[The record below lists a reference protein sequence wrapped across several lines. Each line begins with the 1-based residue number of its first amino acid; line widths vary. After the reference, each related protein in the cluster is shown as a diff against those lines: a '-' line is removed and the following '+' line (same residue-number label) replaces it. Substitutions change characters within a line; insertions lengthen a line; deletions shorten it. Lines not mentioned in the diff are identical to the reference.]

1 MVRISPPLDDDT
13 EFRSAAAVPNFS
25 LPPITSTAP
34 KHHERVKMDPR
45 PDFVLVFSLEDNYS
59 PVRAFGEISESKL
72 KADRAKQVQ
81 EEYEKLVA
89 RLQACDLEATGR
101 KGAEGTDTLLIL
113 VRGKEKRILEEVT
126 RER

>member
-1 MVRISPPLDDDT
+1 
-13 EFRSAAAVPNFS
+13 
-25 LPPITSTAP
+25 
-34 KHHERVKMDPR
+34 MDPR
-45 PDFVLVFSLEDNYS
+45 PDFVLVFSLEDKYS
-59 PVRAFGEISESKL
+59 PVRAFGEISEPKL

-89 RLQACDLEATGR
+89 RLKACDLEATGR
-101 KGAEGTDTLLIL
+101 KGAEGTDTILIL